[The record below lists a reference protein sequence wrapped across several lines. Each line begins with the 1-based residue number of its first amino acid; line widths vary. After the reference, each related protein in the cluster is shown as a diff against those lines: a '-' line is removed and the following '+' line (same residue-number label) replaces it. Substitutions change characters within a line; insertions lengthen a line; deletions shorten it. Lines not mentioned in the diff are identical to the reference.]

1 MNLRPETETRILV
14 ATIIMLVILAAL
26 VGGHGVW
33 DFAGRP
39 FP

>member
-1 MNLRPETETRILV
+1 MSLRPESERRILV
-14 ATIIMLVILAAL
+14 ATIMMLVILAAL
-26 VGGHGVW
+26 VGGHGAW